1 MKPYSL
7 DLRQR
12 VLAAVEEGNSS
23 RGEIAERFS
32 VCKSWIRRLLQ
43 RLRETGSIE
52 PLPHGGGRPPKL
64 DDTHL
69 ERLRELSA
77 QQSDATLNELR
88 DRLGEPVSQMT
99 ICRGLQRLQLPLKKS
114 RTTPASRIGPTSR
127 ESGSSI
133 ERPSSDST
141 RVGSSTSTS
150 RPPTRR

>member
-1 MKPYSL
+1 MKAYSV

-12 VLAAVEEGNSS
+12 VVAAVQEGNST

-64 DDTHL
+64 DETDL

-77 QQSDATLNELR
+77 EQPDATLNELR
-88 DRLGEPVSQMT
+88 ARLGEPVCQMT
-99 ICRGLQRLQLPLKKS
+99 ICRGLRRLQLPLKKS
-114 RTTPASRIGPTSR
+114 RTTPASKIGPTSPR
-127 ESGSSI
+127 SGLSIEKPSSGSMLV
-133 ERPSSDST
+133 D
-141 RVGSSTSTS
+141 SSTSTS